1 MKKEEIINAL
11 IKIFKAGISFEYIG
25 DFYCK
30 FRYIGLLFKVNY
42 EHISVERYV
51 DQYTLGSSE
60 FTSHIEKSIK
70 KYGTM
75 ITDNYFLSEKFKK
88 DQEMSHKLCDEYI
101 MRLKLKDG
109 RILPIEKGSL
119 IALDDRGETLEVN
132 VEDVDSVITDGINWE
147 QRRYE
152 IAKEMLHAIYI
163 DDGNAERDDDSDLN
177 FEFKSLQGSAREAV
191 RFADALIEELKKA
204 K

>member
-1 MKKEEIINAL
+1 
-11 IKIFKAGISFEYIG
+11 
-25 DFYCK
+25 
-30 FRYIGLLFKVNY
+30 
-42 EHISVERYV
+42 
-51 DQYTLGSSE
+51 
-60 FTSHIEKSIK
+60 
-70 KYGTM
+70 M

-109 RILPIEKGSL
+109 RILPIEKGSM

-152 IAKEMLHAIYI
+152 IAKAVMCSAEG
-163 DDGNAERDDDSDLN
+163 DPEQNAN
-177 FEFKSLQGSAREAV
+177 YAV
-191 RFADALIEELKKA
+191 ACADALIEKLKKG

>member
-1 MKKEEIINAL
+1 
-11 IKIFKAGISFEYIG
+11 
-25 DFYCK
+25 
-30 FRYIGLLFKVNY
+30 
-42 EHISVERYV
+42 
-51 DQYTLGSSE
+51 
-60 FTSHIEKSIK
+60 
-70 KYGTM
+70 M

-88 DQEMSHKLCDEYI
+88 DQEMSYKLCDEYI

-191 RFADALIEELKKA
+191 RFADALIEELKKG

>member
-1 MKKEEIINAL
+1 MK
-11 IKIFKAGISFEYIG
+11 
-25 DFYCK
+25 
-30 FRYIGLLFKVNY
+30 V
-42 EHISVERYV
+42 
-51 DQYTLGSSE
+51 
-60 FTSHIEKSIK
+60 
-70 KYGTM
+70 
-75 ITDNYFLSEKFKK
+75 
-88 DQEMSHKLCDEYI
+88 
-101 MRLKLKDG
+101 KLKDG
-109 RILPIEKGSL
+109 RILPIEKGSM

>member
-1 MKKEEIINAL
+1 
-11 IKIFKAGISFEYIG
+11 
-25 DFYCK
+25 
-30 FRYIGLLFKVNY
+30 
-42 EHISVERYV
+42 
-51 DQYTLGSSE
+51 
-60 FTSHIEKSIK
+60 
-70 KYGTM
+70 M

-88 DQEMSHKLCDEYI
+88 DQEMSYKLCDEYI

-191 RFADALIEELKKA
+191 RFADALIEELKK

>member
-1 MKKEEIINAL
+1 
-11 IKIFKAGISFEYIG
+11 
-25 DFYCK
+25 
-30 FRYIGLLFKVNY
+30 
-42 EHISVERYV
+42 
-51 DQYTLGSSE
+51 
-60 FTSHIEKSIK
+60 
-70 KYGTM
+70 M

-119 IALDDRGETLEVN
+119 IALDDRGKTLEVN

>member
-1 MKKEEIINAL
+1 
-11 IKIFKAGISFEYIG
+11 
-25 DFYCK
+25 
-30 FRYIGLLFKVNY
+30 
-42 EHISVERYV
+42 
-51 DQYTLGSSE
+51 
-60 FTSHIEKSIK
+60 
-70 KYGTM
+70 M

-109 RILPIEKGSL
+109 RILPIEKGSM

-152 IAKEMLHAIYI
+152 IAKAVMCSAEG
-163 DDGNAERDDDSDLN
+163 DPEQNAN
-177 FEFKSLQGSAREAV
+177 YAV
-191 RFADALIEELKKA
+191 ACADALIEKLKMVK
-204 K
+204 

>member
-1 MKKEEIINAL
+1 
-11 IKIFKAGISFEYIG
+11 
-25 DFYCK
+25 
-30 FRYIGLLFKVNY
+30 
-42 EHISVERYV
+42 
-51 DQYTLGSSE
+51 
-60 FTSHIEKSIK
+60 
-70 KYGTM
+70 M

-109 RILPIEKGSL
+109 RILPIEKGSM

-152 IAKEMLHAIYI
+152 IAKEAITAIMSNESFYSLI
-163 DDGNAERDDDSDLN
+163 LDIERDKGNREIL
-177 FEFKSLQGSAREAV
+177 KSVSTAAV
-191 RFADALIEELKKA
+191 RLSDALIEELKK

>member
-1 MKKEEIINAL
+1 
-11 IKIFKAGISFEYIG
+11 
-25 DFYCK
+25 
-30 FRYIGLLFKVNY
+30 
-42 EHISVERYV
+42 
-51 DQYTLGSSE
+51 
-60 FTSHIEKSIK
+60 
-70 KYGTM
+70 M

-88 DQEMSHKLCDEYI
+88 DQEMSHKLC
-101 MRLKLKDG
+101 
-109 RILPIEKGSL
+109 
-119 IALDDRGETLEVN
+119 
-132 VEDVDSVITDGINWE
+132 DGINWE

-177 FEFKSLQGSAREAV
+177 FEFKSIQGSAREAV

>member
-1 MKKEEIINAL
+1 
-11 IKIFKAGISFEYIG
+11 
-25 DFYCK
+25 
-30 FRYIGLLFKVNY
+30 
-42 EHISVERYV
+42 
-51 DQYTLGSSE
+51 
-60 FTSHIEKSIK
+60 
-70 KYGTM
+70 M

-88 DQEMSHKLCDEYI
+88 DQEMSYKLCDEYI

-191 RFADALIEELKKA
+191 RFADALIEELKK
-204 K
+204 

>member
-1 MKKEEIINAL
+1 
-11 IKIFKAGISFEYIG
+11 
-25 DFYCK
+25 
-30 FRYIGLLFKVNY
+30 
-42 EHISVERYV
+42 
-51 DQYTLGSSE
+51 
-60 FTSHIEKSIK
+60 
-70 KYGTM
+70 M

-88 DQEMSHKLCDEYI
+88 DQEMSYKLCDEYI

-109 RILPIEKGSL
+109 RILPIKKGSL

-191 RFADALIEELKKA
+191 RFADALIEELKKG

>member
-1 MKKEEIINAL
+1 M
-11 IKIFKAGISFEYIG
+11 
-25 DFYCK
+25 
-30 FRYIGLLFKVNY
+30 
-42 EHISVERYV
+42 
-51 DQYTLGSSE
+51 
-60 FTSHIEKSIK
+60 
-70 KYGTM
+70 
-75 ITDNYFLSEKFKK
+75 
-88 DQEMSHKLCDEYI
+88 
-101 MRLKLKDG
+101 
-109 RILPIEKGSL
+109 

-191 RFADALIEELKKA
+191 RFADALIEELKK

>member
-1 MKKEEIINAL
+1 M
-11 IKIFKAGISFEYIG
+11 
-25 DFYCK
+25 
-30 FRYIGLLFKVNY
+30 
-42 EHISVERYV
+42 
-51 DQYTLGSSE
+51 
-60 FTSHIEKSIK
+60 
-70 KYGTM
+70 
-75 ITDNYFLSEKFKK
+75 
-88 DQEMSHKLCDEYI
+88 
-101 MRLKLKDG
+101 
-109 RILPIEKGSL
+109 

-191 RFADALIEELKKA
+191 RFADALIEELKKG

>member
-11 IKIFKAGISFEYIG
+11 IKIFKAGIIFEYIG

-30 FRYIGLLFKVNY
+30 FKYIGLLFKVNY

-60 FTSHIEKSIK
+60 FTSHIENQLK

-88 DQEMSHKLCDEYI
+88 YQEMSHKLCDEYI

-119 IALDDRGETLEVN
+119 IALDDRGKTLEVN

-163 DDGNAERDDDSDLN
+163 DDGNAEKDDDSDLN

>member
-1 MKKEEIINAL
+1 
-11 IKIFKAGISFEYIG
+11 
-25 DFYCK
+25 
-30 FRYIGLLFKVNY
+30 
-42 EHISVERYV
+42 
-51 DQYTLGSSE
+51 
-60 FTSHIEKSIK
+60 
-70 KYGTM
+70 M

-88 DQEMSHKLCDEYI
+88 DQEMSYKLCDEYI

-109 RILPIEKGSL
+109 RILPIEKGSM

-191 RFADALIEELKKA
+191 RFADALIEELKK